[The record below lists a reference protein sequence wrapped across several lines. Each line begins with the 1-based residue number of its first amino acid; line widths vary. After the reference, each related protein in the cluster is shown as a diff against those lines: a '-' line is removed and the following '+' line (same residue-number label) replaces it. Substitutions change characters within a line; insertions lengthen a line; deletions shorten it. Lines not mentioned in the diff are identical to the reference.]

1 MLHRLLDFMALRT
14 STGLILLSATL
25 LAGCWDIGRPA
36 VESTTMNPA
45 PTVAPPTDLAGKWML
60 TSPGAGSCTM
70 NFDGPPGAIE
80 GTIAPAGGC
89 PFNFF
94 TSRKWNYVTGGL
106 IIRDHKAEV
115 LAQLAPIGPL
125 RYEGKTSDGQDVM
138 LTRDTLAITPSV
150 STGSGR

>member
-1 MLHRLLDFMALRT
+1 MALRVP
-14 STGLILLSATL
+14 TGLILLFATL
-25 LAGCWDIGRPA
+25 LAGCWGIDRPA
-36 VESTTMNPA
+36 VQSTTMTPA
-45 PTVAPPTDLAGKWML
+45 PTVAPPTDLAGKWTL

-70 NFDGPPGAIE
+70 NFDGPTGTIE

-115 LAQLAPIGPL
+115 LAQLAPIGPY

-138 LTRDTLAITPSV
+138 LTRDAFAITPSTV
-150 STGSGR
+150 SAPSAR